1 LYRTGPPAA
10 AIVMVLALASCGG
23 GGSSSSTETVAAKP
37 PPTKVAEV
45 EPRKSPPSAA
55 DCEKQLGEFVGRMT
69 DLRQSLLAGL
79 SYAEYVV
86 RVQAIRDAYDAV
98 PVKKLGAA
106 CLDGAA
112 GDAEDAFNQYLR
124 AANTWGDCA
133 GTAGC
138 AASEIE
144 GKLQRRW
151 RIASKSLDAAKR
163 SS

>member
-1 LYRTGPPAA
+1 
-10 AIVMVLALASCGG
+10 MVLALSSCGG
-23 GGSSSSTETVAAKP
+23 GGTASSTETIAANP
-37 PPTKVAEV
+37 APTKVAEV
-45 EPRKSPPSAA
+45 EPPKTA
-55 DCEKQLGEFVGRMT
+55 DCQAQLGEFLSRMT

-86 RVQAIRDAYDAV
+86 RVRAIRDAYEAV
-98 PVKKLGAA
+98 PVRKLGVA
-106 CLDGAA
+106 CLDGPA
-112 GDAEDAFNQYLR
+112 GEAEDAFNQYLR

-151 RIASKSLDAAKR
+151 RIASKSLDEAKR

>member
-1 LYRTGPPAA
+1 LYRTGPVAA

-23 GGSSSSTETVAAKP
+23 GGTSSSTETITAEP

-45 EPRKSPPSAA
+45 KPKKAKPQTA
-55 DCEKQLGEFVGRMT
+55 DCEAQLGEFLARMT

-86 RVQAIRDAYDAV
+86 RVRAIRDAYEAV
-98 PVKKLGAA
+98 PVKKLDAS
-106 CLDGAA
+106 CLDGPAS
-112 GDAEDAFNQYLR
+112 DAEDAFNQYLR
-124 AANTWGDCA
+124 AANTWGECA
-133 GTAGC
+133 ATAGC

-151 RIASKSLDAAKR
+151 RIASKGLDQAKR